1 IIRKA
6 DIYNA
11 FTTFLPYRDIVDL
24 RHEDGT
30 KASTVQPVIMRGGTG
45 SGNSYYLVSSTD
57 VTPGRYI
64 TLFRIDDP
72 IGTPRVVTM
81 TLRAVVNYCYPLLT
95 LQQNTPRFLATEKP
109 SILKAV
115 WRDGVIYPAQ
125 TSPPADTN
133 TTVLYSRIDT
143 RLQDVTLQT
152 QWTNGTYYYP
162 CF

>member
-1 IIRKA
+1 GRFILVAEVFDDFAGTSYLMLSVSNGASFAGGWRNWAINARQDGFNLTTNWSDFPQIGFDDKAIYISTLQFSISFSTFQYSRVRIIRKA

-30 KASTVQPVIMRGGTG
+30 KASTVQPVIMRGGVG

-72 IGTPRVVTM
+72 I
-81 TLRAVVNYCYPLLT
+81 
-95 LQQNTPRFLATEKP
+95 
-109 SILKAV
+109 
-115 WRDGVIYPAQ
+115 
-125 TSPPADTN
+125 
-133 TTVLYSRIDT
+133 
-143 RLQDVTLQT
+143 
-152 QWTNGTYYYP
+152 
-162 CF
+162 